1 MGLVKVGGL
10 MTTTTNL
17 PSESPILQTALTSV
31 LESGSRKKMDAYLL
45 AGLVSG
51 FAEYEFAA
59 HKPVLSIGFTFAIAP
74 NGNPAAEYDKLIQ
87 LFAGDAASRICT
99 AHAQAVKNNQPAYVT
114 AMVSLALLLELL
126 KMPQITEVQ
135 LCSALSAT
143 RPGSTRKTD
152 ARVSPKQTIAKSS
165 KAKILA
171 VIDHGCPFAHRSFI
185 NAGRTV
191 LHSIWDQDERPDFPA
206 ADGFTP
212 VGLDYGRVV
221 TGTTLNAYLA
231 AATNGLRLD
240 EDACYKAAQYGA
252 VNSRVTHGSAA
263 LGLLASRYFSPSLSP
278 DGRASLREGVDADVI
293 FVQLPRNIPLAP
305 ARGSVERCTLDGI
318 RYVLE
323 CAPDNSH
330 VSVVVDY
337 GTEMGPHD
345 GSSWFERALDAL
357 VAEALARKVK
367 LDVVFPSGNSHEAK
381 RHAVINLSKVNQ
393 NATVDLQWAVPS
405 SNEAALTFELWC
417 HAADAQFKFEVAPPN
432 TTTPVISF
440 ADAAVDDIKFWT
452 HKGHVVA
459 TAIKKFERGNCQIV
473 FQIAATQANSSTGSA
488 PSGVWTI
495 SLKRTNRANTGLVY
509 AYTCWGGRNEGFPQ
523 RLWPGKFRA
532 EAAAINNGQVT
543 IDGNGSLMGSACGN
557 SPTMAGGYERW
568 GYLERALYSSG
579 GTSRGGRR
587 FLNATGADYMAAT
600 EQSPTLPGLACQG
613 TRSASFV
620 RMSGTS
626 FAAPQIARNQI
637 MATLV
642 IHPPIRRPLATY
654 YVTKPRNEYGEPRI
668 V

>member
-1 MGLVKVGGL
+1 
-10 MTTTTNL
+10 MTTTTNI
-17 PSESPILQTALTSV
+17 PSQSPSPQMALTSV
-31 LESGSRKKMDAYLL
+31 LAQDSNKKMDAYLL

-59 HKPVLSIGFTFAIAP
+59 HMPTLSIGFTFAVAP
-74 NGNPAAEYDKLIQ
+74 NGSPTGEYDKLIQ

-99 AHAQAVKNNQPAYVT
+99 AHAQAVKHNQPAYVT

-126 KMPQITEVQ
+126 KLPQVTEVQ
-135 LCSALSAT
+135 LCSGLSTT
-143 RPGSTRKTD
+143 RPGFVRMTD
-152 ARVSPKQTIAKSS
+152 AKPSTKRPIVKSVKS
-165 KAKILA
+165 KILA

-185 NAGRTV
+185 TNGQSM
-191 LHSIWDQDERPDFPA
+191 LHSIWDQDDLPDFPA

-212 VGLDYGRVV
+212 AGLDYGRVV
-221 TGTTLNAYLA
+221 SGATLTSYINAA
-231 AATNGLRLD
+231 KNGLRVD
-240 EDACYKAAQYGA
+240 EDKCYRVAQYRA
-252 VNSRVTHGSAA
+252 VSSSVTHGSAVM
-263 LGLLASRYFSPSLSP
+263 GLLASRYYSPSLSP

-305 ARGSVERCTLDGI
+305 ARGSIERCTLDGI

-323 CAPDNSH
+323 CAPNNSH

-357 VAEALARKVK
+357 VVEALTREVK

-381 RHAVINLSKVNQ
+381 RHAVINLSKVKQ
-393 NATVDLQWAVPS
+393 NATVDLQWVVPS
-405 SNEAALTFELWC
+405 SNEAALTFEFWC
-417 HAADAQFKFEVAPPN
+417 HAVDAQFEFEVAPPN
-432 TTTPVISF
+432 TTKPVISF
-440 ADAAVDDIKFWT
+440 ADTAVDDYKYWT

-459 TAIKKFERGNCQIV
+459 TAVKKIDHGNCQIV
-473 FQIAATQANSSTGSA
+473 FQIAATQANSSTRSA

-557 SPTMAGGYERW
+557 SATMAGGYERW
-568 GYLERALYSSG
+568 GYLERAIYSSG

-587 FLNATGADYMAAT
+587 LLNATGADYMAAT

-642 IHPPIRRPLATY
+642 IHPPIRRPLATPTY